1 MSNDQPICDGC
12 GGQLEFRVDG
22 SAQGWYC
29 PSCDTWAM
37 VTTRL
42 SAIATDPTVYHLF
55 VIHGDPDNSAHMK
68 TVLAVSARNLI
79 SSEKIL
85 ATGDTEVVSGRAP
98 EMAKAAEQLLA
109 SGISFRIEPEF
120 PYAIS

>member
-1 MSNDQPICDGC
+1 MSNDQPTCDSC

-37 VTTRL
+37 VTTCL
-42 SAIATDPTVYHLF
+42 SAIATEPTVYHLF
-55 VIHGDPDNSAHMK
+55 VVNGDPDNIEQMKAVSA
-68 TVLAVSARNLI
+68 ASARNLI
-79 SSEKIL
+79 WSKKTLSSV
-85 ATGDTEVVSGRAP
+85 DTEVVAGRAP
-98 EMAKAAEQLLA
+98 EIAKAAEQLRA
-109 SGISFRIEPEF
+109 SGISIRIEPEF